1 VSPSNTTVPAP
12 REAQEQK
19 FLSVRQAAFIGVGGR
34 VSMGLLVEA
43 GVCLVLAV
51 VFKLDAIASIGSA
64 VSLVIFTLIT
74 VAHLRIRSETGANLP
89 MLILAIAAAAAGA
102 VLVTFV
108 FTTLIHE
115 PASIV
120 TLLAILVLS
129 ALLDYGWKH
138 SQAGKPKP
146 KDVELAH

>member
-1 VSPSNTTVPAP
+1 MGTSNTAVPAP

-89 MLILAIAAAAAGA
+89 MLILAIAAAGA